1 MKLALIIEP
10 AAEEDIFIGYQW
22 YEERQFGLGTK
33 FLEALE
39 TLFDQIIENPRLYLE
54 SIPGVRRSVTRTF
67 PYLVFYA
74 LERKAIHILAI
85 IHAAQDP
92 EYIEE
97 RLH

>member
-22 YEERQFGLGTK
+22 YEDRQIGLGTK

-39 TLFDQIIENPRLYLE
+39 TLFDQILDNPQLYLE
-54 SIPGVRRSVTRTF
+54 SIRGVRRSVTRTF

-74 LERKAIHILAI
+74 LESNAAHVLAV

-92 EYIEE
+92 EYINE

>member
-22 YEERQFGLGTK
+22 YEERKFGLGTK

-67 PYLVFYA
+67 LLICTQNCPQTLNPGYVVIGAGSL
-74 LERKAIHILAI
+74 LI
-85 IHAAQDP
+85 
-92 EYIEE
+92 
-97 RLH
+97 

>member
-10 AAEEDIFIGYQW
+10 AAEEDMLIGYQW

-39 TLFDQIIENPRLYLE
+39 TLFDQILENPRLYLE
-54 SIPGVRRSVTRTF
+54 SIPGVRRSVTKTF
-67 PYLVFYA
+67 PYLVFYV
-74 LERKAIHILAI
+74 LERNTVHILAI

>member
-22 YEERQFGLGTK
+22 YEERQVGLGIR

-39 TLFDQIIENPRLYLE
+39 TLFDQILDNPKLYLE
-54 SIPGVRRSVTRTF
+54 AIPGVRRSVTRTF

-74 LERKAIHILAI
+74 LERNAVHVLAV
-85 IHAAQDP
+85 IHAVQDP
-92 EYIEE
+92 EYINE

>member
-10 AAEEDIFIGYQW
+10 AAEEDILIGYQW
-22 YEERQFGLGTK
+22 YEERQAGLGTR

-39 TLFDQIIENPRLYLE
+39 ALFDQILENPRLYLE
-54 SIPGVRRSVTRTF
+54 LVPGVRRSVTRTF

-74 LERKAIHILAI
+74 FEQNVIHVLAV

-92 EYIEE
+92 DYIEE